1 MLNKLKFIAYGLTVV
16 LALAFLIW
24 LIYPEKQVLQLAPE
38 VQITFPEGFT
48 VKQIQERLAVR
59 GLVFEFDE
67 NLEGY
72 LFPDTYR
79 FYRKSTAEQV
89 IKKMRDNFNIK
100 VGEISYDDLILA
112 SIVQKEVASQEDM
125 KKVAG
130 IFLKRLKVGMPL
142 QSDATINFITGKNLS
157 QPSIEDTKT
166 VSPYNTYLNLG
177 LPPKPICNPG
187 LAAIEAVRFPEE
199 SAYWYFLTPS
209 GMATIFS
216 KTLEEHNTA
225 KVKYLPGL
233 TSNNK
238 NNKIKSMKVGIVIA
252 PKDFKDEEY
261 FVPKEA
267 FENAGFIVET
277 ISYKFGPALGVDGG
291 EAKVDIL
298 AKNLKI
304 EDYSAIIFV
313 GGPGAQ
319 NYIEDSEAH
328 KIAQNAVIQ
337 NKVLGAICIAPAIL
351 AKAGV
356 LKGKQATVWS
366 SNLDKNAIKILEQ
379 NGATYLA
386 HNLVEDGRIVTANG
400 PKSAQE
406 FSQTIIKLIE

>member
-1 MLNKLKFIAYGLTVV
+1 
-16 LALAFLIW
+16 
-24 LIYPEKQVLQLAPE
+24 
-38 VQITFPEGFT
+38 
-48 VKQIQERLAVR
+48 
-59 GLVFEFDE
+59 
-67 NLEGY
+67 
-72 LFPDTYR
+72 
-79 FYRKSTAEQV
+79 
-89 IKKMRDNFNIK
+89 
-100 VGEISYDDLILA
+100 
-112 SIVQKEVASQEDM
+112 M
-125 KKVAG
+125 KIG
-130 IFLKRLKVGMPL
+130 I
-142 QSDATINFITGKNLS
+142 I
-157 QPSIEDTKT
+157 
-166 VSPYNTYLNLG
+166 
-177 LPPKPICNPG
+177 
-187 LAAIEAVRFPEE
+187 
-199 SAYWYFLTPS
+199 
-209 GMATIFS
+209 
-216 KTLEEHNTA
+216 
-225 KVKYLPGL
+225 
-233 TSNNK
+233 
-238 NNKIKSMKVGIVIA
+238 IA

-406 FSQTIIKLIE
+406 FSQTIIKLIEWLAEPKNKI